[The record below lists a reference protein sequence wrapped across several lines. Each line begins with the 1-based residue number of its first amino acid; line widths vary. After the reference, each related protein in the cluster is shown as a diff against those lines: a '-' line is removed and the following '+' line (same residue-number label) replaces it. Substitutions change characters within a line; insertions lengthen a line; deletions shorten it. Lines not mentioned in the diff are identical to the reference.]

1 MKEWFNNLSRGA
13 RFALI
18 AACIPPALIM
28 FVFVAAFALTNWVTG
43 LLFVSALAALI
54 GYGIS
59 KID

>member
-18 AACIPPALIM
+18 AACIPTALV
-28 FVFVAAFALTNWVTG
+28 VFLSIAVSSFAHWATA
-43 LLFVSALAALI
+43 LLFISALAALI